1 MFPCC
6 WNSKA
11 NFQQAVHIQ
20 YVGYVKTKT
29 EQGGVMFSHP
39 DGNYFAITAH
49 HEVFKYFLYI
59 NLLGKILFIY

>member
-6 WNSKA
+6 WNFKA

-29 EQGGVMFSHP
+29 EQDGVMFSHT
-39 DGNYFAITAH
+39 GVNYFPITAH
-49 HEVFKYFLYI
+49 PEVFKYFLYT
-59 NLLGKILFIY
+59 NLLG